1 MHKRICESNENE
13 SCNFIQTLLLKKTW
27 KRRRKRLD
35 TLWVLGL
42 VCLFFSGCGVNG
54 NELLNEK
61 PVSNRQKEEVTAMD
75 ATTQGNEK
83 GDKALDKASN
93 KDTNENKKESK
104 ADSKLKDHIDQSKDY
119 SNYPTTYNSWWF
131 KRNKEHL
138 PSGAQE
144 TIDIAKYNAIYVD
157 PQAMAGS
164 NPEKNIYLTF
174 DCGYDNGYTEQM
186 LDILKKHK
194 APACFFVT
202 QTYIRD
208 SGEIVKR
215 MKEEG
220 HLVGNHTVT
229 HPNLCE
235 ASLDKMEEEIGGCQK
250 YMKEAT
256 GYSMD
261 PYFRPPKGE
270 YSEYLLQVAK
280 DLGYTTVFWS
290 MAYLDYD
297 VNNQPS
303 VEHVI
308 EHWNQYCHPGAIPL
322 IHNVSSA
329 NAGALDQILTNL
341 EQNGYKFKRLD
352 EMGKN

>member
-1 MHKRICESNENE
+1 MCKQLKDNNGVGQHMV
-13 SCNFIQTLLLKKTW
+13 QTMNRMVLE
-27 KRRRKRLD
+27 RRKMKGQEKIAMFGILCF
-35 TLWVLGL
+35 LS
-42 VCLFFSGCGVNG
+42 LFLCGCGNG
-54 NELLNEK
+54 ALGIKGKE
-61 PVSNRQKEEVTAMD
+61 PISNRQKEELTAME
-75 ATTQGNEK
+75 ATTQGGTVE
-83 GDKALDKASN
+83 
-93 KDTNENKKESK
+93 
-104 ADSKLKDHIDQSKDY
+104 SKLKDRVDQSKDY
-119 SNYPTTYNSWWF
+119 SSYPTTYNSWWF
-131 KRNKEHL
+131 KRNQEHL

-144 TIDIAKYNAIYVD
+144 TIDIAKYNAVYVD
-157 PQAMAGS
+157 PAAMAGS
-164 NPEKNIYLTF
+164 NLEKNIYLTF
-174 DCGYDNGYTEQM
+174 DCGYENGYTEQM
-186 LDILKKHK
+186 LDVLKKHK

-235 ASLDKMEEEIGGCQK
+235 ASLDKIEEEVVGCQK

-303 VEHVI
+303 VDHVI
-308 EHWNQYCHPGAIPL
+308 QHWNQYCHPGAIPL

-329 NAGALDQILTNL
+329 NAKALDQILTNL
-341 EQNGYKFKRLD
+341 EQNGYKFKSLD
-352 EMGKN
+352 QLSKK